1 MANLENLVS
10 KIKAD
15 GDQKVAE
22 ILEDAKIEEAK
33 KIDIKKQEAKEQGQ
47 ILIEKAKQESIVTKD
62 RIVSNA
68 KLKVRDEKLQAKQTI
83 ITRVFEEALH
93 TFTSMKLDDFLSYIK
108 NNVLSSDID
117 GDEAILLNKKYFTQI
132 PSSFIQELN
141 QELVKVGKKGSLVTQ
156 EHTGSMKDGFILS
169 KKGMQMN
176 FTFEEMV
183 NMYRDELEQEISTQ
197 LFGI

>member
-1 MANLENLVS
+1 MANLESLIS

-33 KIDIKKQEAKEQGQ
+33 KVDIKKQEAEAQGQ
-47 ILIEKAKQESIVTKD
+47 ILIEKAKRESIIAKD
-62 RIVSNA
+62 RIISNA
-68 KLKVRDEKLQAKQTI
+68 KLKVRDEKIQAKQTI
-83 ITRVFEEALH
+83 ITRVFEGAIH
-93 TFTSMKLDDFLSYIK
+93 TFADMKLDDFLSYIK
-108 NNVLSSDID
+108 NNMLSSDID
-117 GDEAILLNKKYFTQI
+117 GDETILLNQKYFKQI
-132 PSSFIQELN
+132 PSTFIKELN
-141 QELVKVGKKGSLVTQ
+141 QELVKVGKKGSLVLQ
-156 EHTGSMKDGFILS
+156 ECPESMKDGFILS